1 MAADV
6 GTDADTIRRFFA
18 AAGVAQ
24 YTDKLIDEGFD
35 SLSTLLTIDETGLQD
50 LKAAAGMKP
59 GHLAALLHLLWRWR
73 RQLLDPKRTLQMGK
87 YHACRAHLTS
97 VPGLNRQDL
106 DFKEKQHWPGVLR
119 IFSKATIDYLTQK
132 VMQDKH
138 DEKRATLAYVWAGYK
153 LRKRWA
159 RWRAWWRRRWTR
171 RRAWQRARRRRGN
184 R

>member
-1 MAADV
+1 MYRLPRDPSQV
-6 GTDADTIRRFFA
+6 
-18 AAGVAQ
+18 AGGPWQPTSAQ
-24 YTDKLIDEGFD
+24 MPTPSVVFSQRLASRSTPTSSSTRASTPLSKEG
-35 SLSTLLTIDETGLQD
+35 LHLLACQD
-50 LKAAAGMKP
+50 
-59 GHLAALLHLLWRWR
+59 LLHLLWRWR

-153 LRKRWA
+153 LRNA
-159 RWRAWWRRRWTR
+159 
-171 RRAWQRARRRRGN
+171 
-184 R
+184 